1 MCLFVS
7 STKINLLIY
16 NTIRAKILSH
26 FSVLSS
32 YTTAFTLYHCI
43 ALIFYFIPLHY
54 LILHLCYII
63 AKYGLYSPKFFR
75 PQITNWYPIKIFSP
89 PTHPHSNHFTYKYQN
104 FSYFYFTYMVHKPH
118 TFQVLL
124 KLVYGL

>member
-75 PQITNWYPIKIFSP
+75 PQIKIGTPLKFFITDNP
-89 PTHPHSNHFTYKYQN
+89 PHSNHFPYKYQN
-104 FSYFYFTYMVHKPH
+104 FSHFYFTYMVYKPY
-118 TFQVLL
+118 TINQIPKQCFN
-124 KLVYGL
+124 